1 MQDLEG
7 KTAIITGAARWTG
20 EAIAR
25 RLAAFGA
32 RVILGDIR
40 PEEGRAAAAAIGSG
54 ATFMELDVTRADDWA
69 RLVERALA
77 LTDGIDILVNNAAVL
92 HLGPIDRT
100 PEATF
105 RRVFE
110 VNTVGAFLGIAAV
123 APVMRSAGR
132 GSIVNVASLDALI
145 GMNGLSAY
153 CSSKW
158 ALRGLSHATAMELG
172 RDGIRVNTVCPAG
185 GNPAMYEPWMSDLIQ
200 MAEQTAAYVADRA
213 LPAEAPLSSIAD
225 AVCFLASDMSSHCTG
240 IDLPVDGGASA
251 GRFIEGF
258 NRL

>member
-1 MQDLEG
+1 MEDLEG
-7 KTAIITGAARWTG
+7 KTAIVTGAARGTG

-32 RVILGDIR
+32 RVILGDVR
-40 PEEGRAAAAAIGSG
+40 VEEGRAVASTIDSA
-54 ATFMELDVTRADDWA
+54 ATFVELDVTRADDWA
-69 RLVERALA
+69 RVIDRASA
-77 LTDGIDILVNNAAVL
+77 QGGQIDILVNNAAVL
-92 HLGPIDRT
+92 HLGRIAHT

-110 VNTVGAFLGIAAV
+110 VNTLGAFLGIAAV
-123 APVMRSAGR
+123 TPGMRSAGR

-153 CSSKW
+153 CTSKW
-158 ALRGLSHATAMELG
+158 ALRGLTHATAMELG

-185 GNPAMYEPWMSDLIQ
+185 GNVAMYEPWMSDLIQ
-200 MAEQTAAYVADRA
+200 MADETEAYVADRA
-213 LPAEAPLSSIAD
+213 LPGEAPLSSIAD
-225 AVCFLASDMSSHCTG
+225 AVCFLASDMSSHCSG

-251 GRFIEGF
+251 GRFIAGF